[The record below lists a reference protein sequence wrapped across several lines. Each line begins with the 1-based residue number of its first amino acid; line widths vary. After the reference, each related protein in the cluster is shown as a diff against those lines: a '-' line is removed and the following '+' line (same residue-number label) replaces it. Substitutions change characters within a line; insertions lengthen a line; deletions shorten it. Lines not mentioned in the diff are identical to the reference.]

1 MSALYHA
8 QVARTLRRLALWT
21 IGTGLAVLVS
31 WFGVQRVLPLDTAA
45 GIPRAVPVGPFV
57 SPSASAIPGA
67 AAPTP
72 GASATASPGDAAA
85 RSATSEP
92 AGDTPG
98 TGAGAVGATAA
109 GRPAG
114 PAGGQVSRPPAS
126 APATSGGAAVRS
138 YQLTGGRVVLEMT
151 ETSARLVS
159 ATPEPDWRVQAWEAE
174 GWLRVDFSRDGAAT
188 SSCFVTWNGHP
199 PTVQTT

>member
-8 QVARTLRRLALWT
+8 DVARTLRRLALWT

-45 GIPRAVPVGPFV
+45 GIPRAVPVGPLV
-57 SPSASAIPGA
+57 SPSASSVPSA

-72 GASATASPGDAAA
+72 GGAATASPGTSASTPATTGPADGAPGPGAA
-85 RSATSEP
+85 
-92 AGDTPG
+92 
-98 TGAGAVGATAA
+98 GATAA
-109 GRPAG
+109 GGPAG
-114 PAGGQVSRPPAS
+114 SAGGQVSRPPAS
-126 APATSGGAAVRS
+126 APAASSGAAVRG
-138 YQLTGGRVVLEMT
+138 YQLTGGRVVLELT